1 MNEMQKFINIQ
12 LDIVEKRFN
21 KRFNEL
27 EQKLS
32 LTNGYQKTD
41 NEAIRKQEKQI
52 EALET
57 SLESLAKE
65 AGKKVAELRR
75 KFDTSNESWDEW
87 LTKQDKQLAELKA
100 FKDTLIDDT
109 VNAVDKVEN
118 EIKELK
124 EEVHSIT
131 VNIMNWQDAWVKVS
145 NSYLTF
151 NDKVDENR
159 EVLRELIDRIT
170 ETLSGEIEDQSLE
183 WFITQTNELLAKL
196 DGEKTSAPLH
206 PSPPLNTKPFTP
218 KEEIDPELM
227 KRIMSHEIE
236 PMRKD
241 GEKPLIMIM
250 CNECDLYGECDHQG
264 AYKKDGKWC
273 YE

>member
-1 MNEMQKFINIQ
+1 MSEERI
-12 LDIVEKRFN
+12 
-21 KRFNEL
+21 
-27 EQKLS
+27 
-32 LTNGYQKTD
+32 TG
-41 NEAIRKQEKQI
+41 I
-52 EALET
+52 EE
-57 SLESLAKE
+57 
-65 AGKKVAELRR
+65 G
-75 KFDTSNESWDEW
+75 
-87 LTKQDKQLAELKA
+87 
-100 FKDTLIDDT
+100 
-109 VNAVDKVEN
+109 
-118 EIKELK
+118 IKELR
-124 EEVHSIT
+124 
-131 VNIMNWQDAWVKVS
+131 KVLWDFLLAFR
-145 NSYLTF
+145 N
-151 NDKVDENR
+151 NKN
-159 EVLRELIDRIT
+159 
-170 ETLSGEIEDQSLE
+170 LE
-183 WFITQTNELLAKL
+183 WIVPVCDKLLAKL